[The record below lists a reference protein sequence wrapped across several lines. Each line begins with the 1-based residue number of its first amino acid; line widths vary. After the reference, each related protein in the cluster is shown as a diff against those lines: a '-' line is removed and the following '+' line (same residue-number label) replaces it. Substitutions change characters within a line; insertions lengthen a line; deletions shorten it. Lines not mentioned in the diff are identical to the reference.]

1 MIQNSLTAFKVF
13 YMFGSKRKHKIFS
26 GVLLFLAAVVFVGMI
41 RSIYLDGAVSFDTVS
56 SFGSVIFL
64 LSFALI
70 PEFVFLKL
78 SQAFKVTMQSRREK
92 LSEKLLIIGMVLVV
106 IGFIGKVAL

>member
-1 MIQNSLTAFKVF
+1 MVSNV
-13 YMFGSKRKHKIFS
+13 YEH
-26 GVLLFLAAVVFVGMI
+26 
-41 RSIYLDGAVSFDTVS
+41 GAVSFETVS
-56 SFGSVIFL
+56 SFGSVLFL

-78 SQAFKVTMQSRREK
+78 SQAFKVSMQSRREK
-92 LSEKLLIIGMVLVV
+92 FSEKLLFIGLVLVV